1 MINFRFNIV
10 NVPLSNNFYQKIENL
25 IKWLHN
31 RFYNRLFE
39 KDSYITERYRP
50 ITINRVDKNLLD
62 NTSDVS
68 ILMRGQVISNDEF
81 TKNTLKMYRINYP
94 KAPIYLST
102 WDYV

>member
-1 MINFRFNIV
+1 M
-10 NVPLSNNFYQKIENL
+10 
-25 IKWLHN
+25 
-31 RFYNRLFE
+31 
-39 KDSYITERYRP
+39 
-50 ITINRVDKNLLD
+50 DKNLLD